1 MHRSRASVFVC
12 LNFIIGGSPEGAVIY
27 VTYN

>member
-12 LNFIIGGSPEGAVIY
+12 LAFIIMGSTEGAVIY